1 MKKEYRTQIV
11 IEEVLN
17 FFSECDELFELS
29 QDTKKEIID
38 NAINSLS
45 GLKLSEN
52 SLRIACQEWLS
63 EQEYKLG
70 GLKMKGNSF

>member
-1 MKKEYRTQIV
+1 MKKEYRTQII

-17 FFSECDELFELS
+17 FFHECEGVFELS
-29 QDTKKEIID
+29 GETKKEVID

-45 GLKLSEN
+45 NLKLSEN

-63 EQEYKLG
+63 DQEHKL
-70 GLKMKGNSF
+70 

>member
-17 FFSECDELFELS
+17 FFSDWEELFELS
-29 QDTKKEIID
+29 CETKREIID

-45 GLKLSEN
+45 SLKLSEN
-52 SLRIACQEWLS
+52 NLRLAIQEWLS
-63 EQEYKLG
+63 DQEHKL
-70 GLKMKGNSF
+70 

>member
-17 FFSECDELFELS
+17 FFSEWDELFELS
-29 QDTKKEIID
+29 CERKKEIID
-38 NAINSLS
+38 LAVGSLS
-45 GLKLSEN
+45 SLKLSEN

-63 EQEYKLG
+63 DQEHKL
-70 GLKMKGNSF
+70 

>member
-29 QDTKKEIID
+29 CETKKEIID
-38 NAINSLS
+38 NAIKSLS
-45 GLKLSEN
+45 SLKLSEN
-52 SLRIACQEWLS
+52 NLRLAIQEWLS
-63 EQEYKLG
+63 DQEHKL
-70 GLKMKGNSF
+70 

>member
-17 FFSECDELFELS
+17 FFGECDELFELS
-29 QDTKKEIID
+29 CETKKEIID

-45 GLKLSEN
+45 SLKLSEN
-52 SLRIACQEWLS
+52 NLRLACKEWLS
-63 EQEYKLG
+63 DQDHKL
-70 GLKMKGNSF
+70 

>member
-29 QDTKKEIID
+29 CETKKEIID
-38 NAINSLS
+38 NAIKSLS
-45 GLKLSEN
+45 SLKLSEN
-52 SLRIACQEWLS
+52 NLRLATQEWLS
-63 EQEYKLG
+63 DQEYKL
-70 GLKMKGNSF
+70 